1 MMKFATKLLTRSSLC
16 ALSLGLL
23 FSATAH
29 AQWGWTDKD
38 GRRIF
43 SDQAPGAE
51 IADKNVFKRP
61 AGAKAAAVGTVTPLG
76 PDATGKI
83 ASTDPKD
90 VAKEAQA
97 AALAAASAPKTAASG
112 PKVSGKDSE
121 LEKKKKE
128 AETAEA
134 AKKKAEE
141 TKQAAARAENC
152 ERAKKSLATLNSG
165 VRVAT
170 TNAKGERDIMSD
182 TDRAAEVKR
191 TQDIVGA
198 DCK

>member
-1 MMKFATKLLTRSSLC
+1 MMKFAPKLITRSSLY
-16 ALSLGLL
+16 ALTLGLL
-23 FSATAH
+23 LSATAH

-76 PDATGKI
+76 QDATGKI

-97 AALAAASAPKTAASG
+97 AASAPKTPASG

-165 VRVAT
+165 IRVAT
-170 TNAKGERDIMSD
+170 TNAKGERDIMGD
-182 TDRAAEVKR
+182 TERAAEVKR
-191 TQDIVGA
+191 TQDLVGSE
-198 DCK
+198 CK